1 MVAIFIFHILI
12 KLIEVMSKIMFILN
26 NLQMANILIILV
38 IMEFLKFYLYL
49 KIALRIVTIVKRKNC
64 LSKLY
69 EEELLLF

>member
-38 IMEFLKFYLYL
+38 IMEFLKFDPYL
-49 KIALRIVTIVKRKNC
+49 KIALHISIIVKRKNC